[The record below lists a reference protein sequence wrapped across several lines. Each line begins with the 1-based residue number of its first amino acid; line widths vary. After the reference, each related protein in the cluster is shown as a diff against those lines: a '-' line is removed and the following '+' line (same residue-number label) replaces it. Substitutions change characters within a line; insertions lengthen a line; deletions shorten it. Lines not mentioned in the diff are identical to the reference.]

1 MGVFVKLTAKH
12 QPRMTFGSLGTWLQQ
27 IFQPLAM
34 TINIVRG
41 RTGSSVFTDGATPL
55 NAKENSLAALIS
67 NCRRT
72 LLPCSAAPPHQRTR
86 PKLREELFNAPRAAR
101 GREPAAVRI
110 DRPQSCC
117 QLDSKLRWR

>member
-1 MGVFVKLTAKH
+1 
-12 QPRMTFGSLGTWLQQ
+12 
-27 IFQPLAM
+27 M
-34 TINIVRG
+34 TIHIGRG
-41 RTGSSVFTDGATPL
+41 RTGSSVFIAPL

-72 LLPCSAAPPHQRTR
+72 LLPCSAAPPNQQRTR

-101 GREPAAVRI
+101 GREPAAVGI